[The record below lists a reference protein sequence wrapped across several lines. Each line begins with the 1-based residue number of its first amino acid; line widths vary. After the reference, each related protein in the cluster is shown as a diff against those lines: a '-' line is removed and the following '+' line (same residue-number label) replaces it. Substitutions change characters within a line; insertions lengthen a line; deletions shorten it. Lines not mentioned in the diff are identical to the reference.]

1 MRRRDALELMD
12 GQIPETENYAIE
24 NKNKGGYLY
33 DSKGVYRANRES
45 ENVLKEQLSMQFRTL
60 SLRGRFW

>member
-24 NKNKGGYLY
+24 NKIKGGYLY
-33 DSKGVYRANRES
+33 DSKGASQSQPERVKR
-45 ENVLKEQLSMQFRTL
+45 L
-60 SLRGRFW
+60 